1 LFPASL
7 LKMKTRTTRQLLALI
22 SCLGLAHGHQPPTPE
37 EIAKLKEQGI
47 YEERLRAVEAL
58 GHSHFS
64 EELFAE
70 AKHKIAKAKL
80 QAEGLSNKEIQ
91 RRMPT
96 ARILL
101 LGMSAVGLH

>member
-1 LFPASL
+1 MFPASL

-80 QAEGLSNKEIQ
+80 QAEGLSLIH
-91 RRMPT
+91 
-96 ARILL
+96 I
-101 LGMSAVGLH
+101 

>member
-1 LFPASL
+1 
-7 LKMKTRTTRQLLALI
+7 MKTRTTRQLLALI

-91 RRMPT
+91 QRMPQF
-96 ARILL
+96 APP
-101 LGMSAVGLH
+101 S